1 MKVLMIANAAATHTK
16 RWASAMA
23 NEGHDVRLLSVR
35 HRNIEGVDV
44 VSFASHHGTDPSRAG
59 LTAGYARLRLGLP
72 KELASF
78 GPDIVHA
85 HYASTNGYI
94 AALAHARPTLLTVW
108 GTDIIPKPSGS
119 LSASHRHRARKAVEH
134 ASLITSASP
143 YMADRVRDL
152 VPETSVE
159 IVSFGVDQDLF
170 SPSPTPTGFE
180 VLIAKSLEQRYGID
194 VVVEAMDE
202 VVRAVPE
209 ASLTIA
215 GAGSQRAFLEKK
227 AANCAAPVEF
237 MGAVPHGDLPALMSR
252 SAVVVNPTVVDE
264 SFGVVILEAQAVGR
278 PVVSPRVGAVPDV
291 CIEGRTALLVPPHDP
306 HAMATAIVDSLQ
318 DGLPDAANE
327 GPRFVSERFTWKA
340 SVDMMNALYSVVAD
354 A

>member
-1 MKVLMIANAAATHTK
+1 MSGCY
-16 RWASAMA
+16 RR
-23 NEGHDVRLLSVR
+23 D
-35 HRNIEGVDV
+35 
-44 VSFASHHGTDPSRAG
+44 TDPSSVG
-59 LTAGYARLRLGLP
+59 LTVGYARLRLGLP

-108 GTDIIPKPSGS
+108 GTDIIPKPGRN
-119 LSASHRHRARKAVEH
+119 LSPSHRHRARKAVEH
-134 ASLITSASP
+134 ASLITSTSP
-143 YMADRVRDL
+143 YMADHVRDL
-152 VPETSVE
+152 VPETPVE
-159 IVSFGVDQDLF
+159 IVPFGVDLNLF
-170 SPSPTPTGFE
+170 SPSPPPTGFE
-180 VLIAKSLEQRYGID
+180 ILIVKSLEQRYGID
-194 VVVEAMDE
+194 VVIDAMGE
-202 VVRAVPE
+202 VMRAVPG

-215 GAGSQRAFLEKK
+215 GDGSQRAFLETR
-227 AANCAAPVEF
+227 AADCAAPVEF
-237 MGAVPHGDLPALMSR
+237 MGAVPHGDLPVLMSR

-291 CIEGRTALLVPPHDP
+291 CLEGRTALLVPPHDP
-306 HAMATAIVDSLQ
+306 YAMATAIIDTLQ
-318 DGLPDAANE
+318 GGLPNASVD

-340 SVDMMNALYSVVAD
+340 SVDRMNALYSVVAD

>member
-1 MKVLMIANAAATHTK
+1 MKVAMIANAAATHTK
-16 RWASAMA
+16 RWAAAMA
-23 NEGHDVRLLSVR
+23 NEGHDVRLISVR
-35 HRNIEGVDV
+35 HRDIDGVDV
-44 VSFASHHGTDPSRAG
+44 VSFASHHSTDPSRTG
-59 LTAGYARLRLGLP
+59 LAAGYARLRLGLP

-94 AALAHARPTLLTVW
+94 AALARARPTLLTVW
-108 GTDIIPKPSGS
+108 GTDVIPKPGRG

-134 ASLITSASP
+134 ASLITSTSTF
-143 YMADRVRDL
+143 MARHVRNL
-152 VPETSVE
+152 VPGTQVE
-159 IVSFGVDQDLF
+159 IVPFGVDQALF
-170 SPSPTPTGFE
+170 SPSPPTTGFE
-180 VLIAKSLEQRYGID
+180 ILIAKSLEQKYGID
-194 VVVEAMDE
+194 VVIAAMDE
-202 VVRAVPE
+202 VVRAVPG
-209 ASLTIA
+209 ARLTIA
-215 GAGSQRAFLEKK
+215 GDGSQRAFLEKR
-227 AANCAAPVEF
+227 AADSVAPVKF
-237 MGAVPHGDLPALMSR
+237 IGAVPHGDLPALMSR

>member
-1 MKVLMIANAAATHTK
+1 MIANAAATHTK
-16 RWASAMA
+16 RWATAMA

-44 VSFASHHGTDPSRAG
+44 VSFASNHDTDPSRTG
-59 LTAGYARLRLGLP
+59 LAAGYARLRLGLP

-94 AALAHARPTLLTVW
+94 AALAHAGPTLLTVW
-108 GTDIIPKPSGS
+108 GTDIIPKPGGS
-119 LSASHRHRARKAVEH
+119 LSATHRHRARRAIEH
-134 ASLITSASP
+134 ASLVTSTSPFMASH
-143 YMADRVRDL
+143 VRDL
-152 VPETSVE
+152 VPDAPVE
-159 IVSFGVDQDLF
+159 IVPFGVDLDLF
-170 SPSPTPTGFE
+170 SPSQPPAGYG

-194 VVVEAMDE
+194 VVIDAMDE
-202 VVRAVPE
+202 VARAVPD

-215 GAGSQRAFLEKK
+215 GDGSRRGFLEKK
-227 AANCAAPVEF
+227 AADCAAPVQF

-252 SAVVVNPTVVDE
+252 SAVIVNPTVVDE
-264 SFGVVILEAQAVGR
+264 SFGVVILEAQAIGR

-291 CIEGRTALLVPPHDP
+291 CLEGRTALLVPPHDP
-306 HAMATAIVDSLQ
+306 HAMATAIIETLQ
-318 DGLPDAANE
+318 GGLPDAPDD
-327 GPRFVSERFTWKA
+327 GPRFVREQFTWKA
-340 SVDMMNALYSVVAD
+340 SVDRMNALYSVVAD